1 VIAERLAVGLITL
14 RNQEDLKAVRSE
26 ATEDKD
32 HGLRQ
37 VRCKLKGKKDLKRF
51 GTKRQKRSLAG
62 VGGYSYNLYMR
73 ASRVAGLLFLSTAAL
88 AQHQQSVEITSE
100 PSHHLVFQNEYVRVF
115 DVTVGPHAT
124 TLVHKHNHD
133 YLFVTLGDSDVVSVR
148 PGEKP
153 VALKLKDG
161 EVRFTPGNFAH
172 AAINQADR
180 PFHNITIELLKPST
194 NVKTCTGSCDGS
206 TCVGSIPGN
215 TGDRSSLPACPTI
228 AHLITADQWT
238 VSLTSLPP
246 SAILN
251 KPSSNPTLL
260 VAVSKL
266 ELARQSD
273 DAVGPFKRDSG
284 GFDWIPAGR
293 RESMHNGSSETV
305 QFVTLEFKPE
315 QQKP

>member
-1 VIAERLAVGLITL
+1 
-14 RNQEDLKAVRSE
+14 
-26 ATEDKD
+26 
-32 HGLRQ
+32 
-37 VRCKLKGKKDLKRF
+37 
-51 GTKRQKRSLAG
+51 
-62 VGGYSYNLYMR
+62 MR
-73 ASRVAGLLFLSTAAL
+73 TSRVAGLLFLATAAL

-115 DVTVGPHAT
+115 DVTVAPRAT

-153 VALKLKDG
+153 VGLKLKDG

-172 AAINQADR
+172 AAINQSER

-194 NVKTCTGSCDGS
+194 NVKTCTGSCEADG
-206 TCVGSIPGN
+206 CGSIPALLGKN
-215 TGDRSSLPACPTI
+215 SSAPACPAIT
-228 AHLITADQWT
+228 HLVSADQWT
-238 VSLTSLPP
+238 VSLVSVPP
-246 SAILN
+246 DATFN
-251 KPSSNPTLL
+251 RPSSGPALL

-266 ELARQSD
+266 QLVVAVSKPQLASQRNG
-273 DAVGPFKRDSG
+273 VGTFKRASG

-293 RESMHNGSSETV
+293 QEMMHNGASEAA

>member
-1 VIAERLAVGLITL
+1 M
-14 RNQEDLKAVRSE
+14 K
-26 ATEDKD
+26 
-32 HGLRQ
+32 
-37 VRCKLKGKKDLKRF
+37 
-51 GTKRQKRSLAG
+51 
-62 VGGYSYNLYMR
+62 
-73 ASRVAGLLFLSTAAL
+73 ASRAAGLLFLATAAL

-115 DVTVGPHAT
+115 DVTVAPRAT

-172 AAINQADR
+172 AAVNQADR

-194 NVKTCTGSCDGS
+194 NVKTCTGSCDAGGCAES
-206 TCVGSIPGN
+206 VPGN
-215 TGDRSSLPACPTI
+215 TGNNSSAPVCPATT
-228 AHLITADQWT
+228 HLISSDQWT
-238 VSLTSLPP
+238 VSLVSLPHN
-246 SAILN
+246 ATWK
-251 KPSSNPTLL
+251 KPSSGPTLL

-266 ELARQSD
+266 QLVVAVSKPQLTSQPD
-273 DAVGPFKRDSG
+273 GAVGPLKRASG

-293 RESMHNGSSETV
+293 QEMMHNGASEAA

-315 QQKP
+315 QTK